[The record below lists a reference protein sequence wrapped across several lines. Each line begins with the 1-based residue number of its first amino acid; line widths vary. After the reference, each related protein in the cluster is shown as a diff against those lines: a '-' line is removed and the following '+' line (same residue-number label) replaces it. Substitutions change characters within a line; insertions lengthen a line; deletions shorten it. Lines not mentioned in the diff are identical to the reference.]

1 MFWVTAL
8 ASETRPPFFQD
19 PNPVAELLILSLYS
33 QFYISNLFTRSE
45 GDVYITALEMPATA
59 SASTTNMSADPKVA
73 AKKPAAKKV
82 AAPVAAAA
90 PGVAAPAPAVEKKA
104 AAPRKTAAKTEVV
117 VPVAAAPAPATTEVA
132 PAAGEAPSISAVV
145 DRLRELRT
153 RQADELKA
161 LIADLLVAAKA
172 AAKQVKEAGKRKRV
186 KKDVADMTPEE
197 KAAWELR
204 RSKNAFLKPRAL
216 SPELC
221 AFMQLAAG
229 SQRSQTEVT
238 KFVANYVKANSCFD
252 PANKRRIIPDGVLS
266 RLLKVTDKD
275 TVTYLNLQS
284 YLKIHFLKA

>member
-1 MFWVTAL
+1 
-8 ASETRPPFFQD
+8 
-19 PNPVAELLILSLYS
+19 
-33 QFYISNLFTRSE
+33 
-45 GDVYITALEMPATA
+45 MPATA

-73 AKKPAAKKV
+73 AKKPAAKK
-82 AAPVAAAA
+82 AAAA
-90 PGVAAPAPAVEKKA
+90 PAATPAVAAAAPAVEKKA

-117 VPVAAAPAPATTEVA
+117 VPVAAPAPAPSTEVA

-145 DRLRELRT
+145 ERLREIRARL
-153 RQADELKA
+153 ADELKA
-161 LIADLLVAAKA
+161 VIADTLVAAKA

>member
-1 MFWVTAL
+1 V
-8 ASETRPPFFQD
+8 
-19 PNPVAELLILSLYS
+19 
-33 QFYISNLFTRSE
+33 
-45 GDVYITALEMPATA
+45 
-59 SASTTNMSADPKVA
+59 
-73 AKKPAAKKV
+73 KK
-82 AAPVAAAA
+82 AAAA
-90 PGVAAPAPAVEKKA
+90 PKKAAVPAPAAAASPAPAAEPKA
-104 AAPRKTAAKTEVV
+104 AKAPRKTAAKTEVV
-117 VPVAAAPAPATTEVA
+117 VPTVAAPAVPLPPSPATEVAAGAAAPASI
-132 PAAGEAPSISAVV
+132 AGVV
-145 DRLRELRT
+145 DRIRELRS
-153 RQADELKA
+153 RLANDLKEI
-161 LIADLLVAAKA
+161 IADTLLAAKTA
-172 AAKQVKEAGKRKRV
+172 AREVKDAKRKRRV

-197 KAAWELR
+197 KTAWELR

>member
-1 MFWVTAL
+1 
-8 ASETRPPFFQD
+8 
-19 PNPVAELLILSLYS
+19 
-33 QFYISNLFTRSE
+33 
-45 GDVYITALEMPATA
+45 
-59 SASTTNMSADPKVA
+59 MSADPKVA
-73 AKKPAAKKV
+73 AKKPAAKK
-82 AAPVAAAA
+82 AAAA
-90 PGVAAPAPAVEKKA
+90 PATTPAVAATAPAVEKKA

-117 VPVAAAPAPATTEVA
+117 VPVAAPAPSTEA
-132 PAAGEAPSISAVV
+132 PAAGEAPSISSVV

-186 KKDVADMTPEE
+186 KKDVADMTAEE

-221 AFMQLAAG
+221 AFMQLAPG